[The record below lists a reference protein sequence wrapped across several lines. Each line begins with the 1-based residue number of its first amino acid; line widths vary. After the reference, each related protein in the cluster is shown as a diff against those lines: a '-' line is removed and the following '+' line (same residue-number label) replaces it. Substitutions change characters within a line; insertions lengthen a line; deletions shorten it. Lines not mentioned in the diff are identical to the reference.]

1 MSTAQ
6 KTLYERLGGYDAIA
20 ALAADL
26 LSRLQ
31 ADPQLGRFWA
41 NRGVDSLKRELQLLI
56 DFFCS
61 RTGGP
66 VYYLGHDVRTI
77 HHGMN
82 ISESDWAKFLDHAGT
97 TLNKFSVPAAEQ
109 SELVSMVQSFKNDI
123 VE

>member
-1 MSTAQ
+1 MGTPQ
-6 KTLYERLGGYDAIA
+6 KTLYQRLGGYDAIA
-20 ALAADL
+20 ALTGDL
-26 LSRLQ
+26 LARLQ

-41 NRGVDSLKRELQLLI
+41 NRGADSIKRELQLLT

-77 HHGMN
+77 HHGMR
-82 ISESDWAKFLDHAGT
+82 ISESDWQKFLVHAGA
-97 TLNKFSVPAAEQ
+97 TLNKFTVPAAEQ
-109 SELVSMVQSFKNDI
+109 GELVALVQSFKNDI